1 VTSLHLLGADRR
13 LLIGLVALAAAAGG
27 PLQARATQASPS
39 PGERLYLTGVAH
51 GGEGVPAVV
60 QGDLRVSSTEM
71 PCANCHRRSGWA
83 GAEGSITVAPVTGAA
98 LFAPVTRG
106 GQEMGTLRTT
116 GPGTRPAYT
125 DATLLRAIREG
136 IDPNGRVLAPAM
148 PRYGLGDADG
158 AALIAH
164 LRSLSATPPPG
175 ITGSEVHLATITSP
189 GVKAADR
196 QAMLDVLRAFV
207 RDKNAGTRYETRRR
221 ERGPWD
227 MKQHYDTYRSW
238 TLHEWELT
246 GAPAGWP
253 AQLAALYEAQPVFAL
268 VGGIVDEDWT
278 PVHEFAERFRVPVIL
293 PQTPLPAARAPSEGF
308 YTLYFSRGLALEADT
323 LVERLSQGPFLQ
335 VLQLSRC
342 GAPGQAAARR
352 VSERMPERLEVAT
365 KCFDGTAPLAEGFW
379 DGIPAGTALALW
391 LDAADAATV
400 IPTLPAS
407 LGAVYLSS
415 TLLGADLPRP
425 PAALGDRTMLLQPF
439 VPPGDLER
447 HAWRAL
453 AWLKAKGLSGRSP
466 QVAIN
471 ALYAPLLVAEA
482 LTHPK
487 ALVSREYFV
496 ERIEGMAARSPNRS
510 AYPETVFGPQR
521 RFGSAGC
528 YVLQIP
534 ASPDVPYRKVGEWTV
549 PRL

>member
-1 VTSLHLLGADRR
+1 MTSLHTLSAEGR
-13 LLIGLVALAAAAGG
+13 LLIGLAALAAAASG
-27 PLQARATQASPS
+27 PLLAQATRSTPPQ
-39 PGERLYLTGVAH
+39 GERLYLTGVAED
-51 GGEGVPAVV
+51 GSAVPAVV
-60 QGDLRVSSTEM
+60 QGDLRVTSREM
-71 PCANCHRRSGWA
+71 PCASCHRRSGWA
-83 GAEGSITVAPVTGAA
+83 GAEGSITVAPIAGPA
-98 LFAPVTRG
+98 LFAPVTVG
-106 GQEMGTLRTT
+106 SPEMRTLRTT
-116 GPGTRPAYT
+116 GAGTRPAYT

-136 IDPNGRVLAPAM
+136 VDPNGRGLAPTM

-158 AALIAH
+158 AALIGY
-164 LRSLSATPPPG
+164 LRSMSAAAPPG
-175 ITGSEVHLATITSP
+175 ITGSEVHLATITSS
-189 GVKAADR
+189 GVKARDR
-196 QAMLDVLRAFV
+196 QAVLDVLRAYV
-207 RDKNAGTRYETRRR
+207 RDKTAGTRHETRRR

-227 MKQHYDTYRSW
+227 MKQHYDTYRGW

-246 GAPAGWP
+246 GPPAGW
-253 AQLAALYEAQPVFAL
+253 ATQLAALYEAQPVFAL

-293 PQTPLPAARAPSEGF
+293 PQTPLPPARAPSDGF

-323 LVERLSQGPFLQ
+323 LVERLSQGPFPQ

-352 VSERMPERLEVAT
+352 VSERIPQGLKVANE
-365 KCFDGTAPLAEGFW
+365 CFEGAASLTSGLG
-379 DGIPAGTALALW
+379 DGIPAGAVVALW
-391 LDAADAATV
+391 LDAADAAIV
-400 IPTLPAS
+400 LHTLPAS

-415 TLLGADLPRP
+415 SLLGADLPRP

-439 VPPGDLER
+439 VPAGDLER

-453 AWLKAKGLSGRSP
+453 VWLKAKGLSGRSP

-496 ERIEGMAARSPNRS
+496 ERIEAMAARSPNRS

-528 YVLQIP
+528 YVMQIP